1 MNILLFGPP
10 GSGKGTQSALLVQGM
25 GYKHISTGDLF
36 RENMKND
43 TELGKEAKGYMN
55 EGKLVPDSLTIAMVK
70 DALSRLAG
78 KSFILDGFPR
88 NIPQAE
94 ALDGLLGHLN
104 LNLDKAVFLEVPSDK
119 IVARL
124 SGRRLCKNC
133 GAVYHIEHHM
143 PMQKGVCESCGKG
156 PIYQRDDDK
165 DEAIQTRLK
174 VYAESTAPLKDLYQ
188 SKGKL
193 SVIDGDDEEA
203 VVYKR
208 IKSQLE
214 A

>member
-25 GYKHISTGDLF
+25 GFHHISTGDIF
-36 RENMKND
+36 RENMKNE
-43 TELGKEAKGYMN
+43 TALGQEAKSYMN
-55 EGKLVPDSLTIAMVK
+55 QGKLVPDSLTNEMVK
-70 DALSRLAG
+70 DALSKLDG
-78 KSFILDGFPR
+78 KNFILDGFPR
-88 NIPQAE
+88 NVPQAQ
-94 ALDGLLGHLN
+94 ALDQILADLKLS
-104 LNLDKAVFLEVPSDK
+104 LDKAVFLEVPSDK

-133 GAVYHIEHHM
+133 GAVYHIDNHM
-143 PMQKGVCESCGKG
+143 PVQEGVCENCGKG
-156 PIYQRDDDK
+156 PIYQREDDR

-174 VYAESTAPLKDLYQ
+174 VYADSTAPLKDLYQ
-188 SKGKL
+188 SKGQL
-193 SVIDGDDEEA
+193 TIVDGNDKED

>member
-25 GYKHISTGDLF
+25 GFHHISTGDIF
-36 RENMKND
+36 RENIKSE
-43 TELGKEAKGYMN
+43 TALGKEAQSYMN
-55 EGKLVPDSLTIAMVK
+55 KGKLVPDSLTNKMVK
-70 DALSRLAG
+70 DALSKLDG
-78 KSFILDGFPR
+78 KNFILDGFPR
-88 NIPQAE
+88 NTSQAE
-94 ALDGLLGHLN
+94 ALDEILSDLN
-104 LNLDKAVFLEVPSDK
+104 QSLDKVVFLEVPSDQ

-133 GAVYHIEHHM
+133 GAVYHVDHHM
-143 PMQKGVCESCGKG
+143 PVQEGVCENCGKG
-156 PIYQRDDDK
+156 PIYQREDDR

-174 VYAESTAPLKDLYQ
+174 VYADSTAPLKDLYQ

-193 SVIDGDDEEA
+193 TIVDGNEKED